1 MINLAQRDIAHS
13 LGKFLT
19 TATGVGMLLGVV
31 LIMIGVYRGLVDDA
45 SILLKDTRA
54 DLWIVQQDTLGPFA
68 ESSRIRDDIKHQIK
82 LFKGVKDVSAVTF
95 QSLQLY
101 RNALPIRV
109 FAIGYDI
116 GSFYTP
122 HLLAE
127 GRSIIA
133 SHFEIVVDA
142 KTGFK
147 LGERITIGRDI
158 FTVVGV
164 TRDAVSSSGDFMVYF
179 SLSDAQKIQFLSSN
193 EQIRNDRARNSDQ
206 GATTSTANAIIAT
219 LHDGFDP
226 KEVAQEIERWKHIK
240 VFTQS
245 EQLDILTKNLVER
258 SSKQIGLFTLILLL
272 VASVIISLIIYT
284 MTMGKIKEIAILK
297 LIGASNTT
305 IIKMIVQQSVWLGVL
320 AFIAG
325 NIFSHSVVDLFPK
338 RTILIT
344 SDALALLVIV
354 ILVSIAGSLFGVKSA
369 LKVDPASAIG
379 G

>member
-1 MINLAQRDIAHS
+1 
-13 LGKFLT
+13 
-19 TATGVGMLLGVV
+19 
-31 LIMIGVYRGLVDDA
+31 
-45 SILLKDTRA
+45 
-54 DLWIVQQDTLGPFA
+54 
-68 ESSRIRDDIKHQIK
+68 
-82 LFKGVKDVSAVTF
+82 
-95 QSLQLY
+95 
-101 RNALPIRV
+101 
-109 FAIGYDI
+109 
-116 GSFYTP
+116 
-122 HLLAE
+122 
-127 GRSIIA
+127 
-133 SHFEIVVDA
+133 
-142 KTGFK
+142 
-147 LGERITIGRDI
+147 
-158 FTVVGV
+158 
-164 TRDAVSSSGDFMVYF
+164 MVYF
-179 SLSDAQKIQFLSSN
+179 SLPDAQKIQFLSSN
-193 EQIRNDRARNSDQ
+193 EQIRNDRARGSAQ
-206 GATTSTANAIIAT
+206 EAITSTANAIIAT

-297 LIGASNTT
+297 LIGAPNSI
-305 IIKMIVQQSVWLGVL
+305 IIKMIVQQSVWLGIL

-325 NIFSHSVVDLFPK
+325 NIFSHGVVDLFPK